1 MKAVPLLA
9 ITNAVTLALVLLL
22 FFQDDNPQGHQ
33 RAASPQ
39 AQIDR
44 EALKAEVMADLKQ
57 QLSELY
63 VPVRKETGDR
73 VVLKDG
79 KDGPAHAT
87 GGDTDPGAEGTDSA
101 TPELLPDGQM
111 QTFRKNVR
119 KAIELNRE
127 EDRVNREMERIDRL
141 ITSNRIGA
149 LSDEQK
155 KAVATVLLNSR
166 DKRPRIW
173 RQFRTNPELRELPRE
188 ERAKI
193 YRVEFAK
200 LNDETQKELE
210 EVVPAAD
217 AKTILEEGM
226 RGGDRGFT
234 PRRIVNRNR

>member
-9 ITNAVTLALVLLL
+9 ITNAVTLALVILLY
-22 FFQDDNPQGHQ
+22 FQQDAPRGQQ

-39 AQIDR
+39 TQINEVDM
-44 EALKAEVMADLKQ
+44 EARLFARLQ
-57 QLSELY
+57 QSASELY
-63 VPVRKETGDR
+63 SPVRAETTDR
-73 VVLKDG
+73 AVVKDG
-79 KDGPAHAT
+79 EVGSPLAT
-87 GGDTDPGAEGTDSA
+87 GGETDPNAEGTDSA
-101 TPELLPDGQM
+101 TPELPDGQM
-111 QTFRKNVR
+111 QTFRRNVR
-119 KAIELNRE
+119 KANELNRE

-141 ITSNRIGA
+141 IANNKIGA

-166 DKRPRIW
+166 DKTPRVW

-188 ERAKI
+188 ERSRI
-193 YRVEFAK
+193 IRVEFQK
-200 LNDETQKELE
+200 LRDETQKELE

-234 PRRIVNRNR
+234 PRRSVNRNR